1 MKFLACV
8 ALAALAA
15 ATPIPSTNDAKVVAQ
30 SPRFQQ
36 NPYSHSELME
46 MLNTRPFGAD
56 TDGAYKRDLQFQPVK
71 AKGHANYKP
80 NNKEAAYKK
89 HSPQFLPYSP
99 LVPVILVFEGSF
111 SLIV

>member
-30 SPRFQQ
+30 SPRFQ
-36 NPYSHSELME
+36 
-46 MLNTRPFGAD
+46 PFGAD

-71 AKGHANYKP
+71 AKGHANYKRNP
-80 NNKEAAYKK
+80 
-89 HSPQFLPYSP
+89 
-99 LVPVILVFEGSF
+99 
-111 SLIV
+111 